1 MKNRATLQHQSIFN
15 TELTISLYNQ
25 VCIAGKFNPSG
36 KYMENNY

>member
-25 VCIAGKFNPSG
+25 VCIVLYFTLIKKGS
-36 KYMENNY
+36 